1 MLQCNNCTGWIHDQC
16 THLSKYE
23 LAKYIPYKSP
33 KYACQECTLNDEKTI
48 SYVTNVLTKID
59 NTTQLSK
66 VTEIIQNELSKFKSS
81 IDIIETSVAS
91 VIENVTQNYNKLYD
105 KQDLIQ
111 HELVSTKNSIE
122 SLKNNEAVSNAQIQ
136 EESDKIMENL
146 LNLKKYDN
154 QSATNFR
161 IKTKIETLKMFNV
174 IYKLVKLLA

>member
-1 MLQCNNCTGWIHDQC
+1 ML
-16 THLSKYE
+16 LP
-23 LAKYIPYKSP
+23 L
-33 KYACQECTLNDEKTI
+33 
-48 SYVTNVLTKID
+48 
-59 NTTQLSK
+59 
-66 VTEIIQNELSKFKSS
+66 F
-81 IDIIETSVAS
+81 DIIETSVAS

-111 HELVSTKNSIE
+111 HELVSTKNNIE

-136 EESDKIMENL
+136 EESDKIMEKL

-154 QSATNFR
+154 QSAINFR